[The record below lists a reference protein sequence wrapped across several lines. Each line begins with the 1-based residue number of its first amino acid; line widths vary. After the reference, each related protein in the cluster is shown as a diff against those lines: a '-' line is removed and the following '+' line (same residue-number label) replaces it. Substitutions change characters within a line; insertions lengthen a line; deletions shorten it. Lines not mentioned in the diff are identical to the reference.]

1 MPAYLIIGNI
11 FSLLS
16 AICIAI
22 SVAQKSKKKFML
34 CVSCL
39 VICSFTFISCYKE
52 VYFLC
57 KPAAECNLLYHF
69 MTWL

>member
-1 MPAYLIIGNI
+1 
-11 FSLLS
+11 
-16 AICIAI
+16 
-22 SVAQKSKKKFML
+22 
-34 CVSCL
+34 

-69 MTWL
+69 IPQL